1 VPGRRVSRLSR
12 PILPAGQDRAG
23 QGQDPGRPG
32 TGGGKGRGSRDP
44 HPSVMTITHDPHG
57 PDAAPDAHTPGAD
70 DRRLRASGLTVL
82 RGGRPVLDDITL
94 SLAPG
99 ELVAVIGASGAGKS
113 TLLAALAGIA
123 RIAAGSVDLVAPDG
137 TSSGSPYGAVGLVP
151 QDDILH
157 PDLPLDRT
165 LRHAAGLRL
174 AAGREHIRE
183 AVRDVL
189 RELDL
194 TDRAS
199 VPVGSLSGGQRK
211 RASIAVE
218 LLARPSLCLLDEPT
232 SGLDPATARSLVATL
247 RELADRGAG
256 LAFTTHAVADVEACD
271 RLVVLAPGGRLVYDG
286 PPRLAAAEL
295 GADTLTDLYDRLPAP
310 AVDPAADEATSAPPR
325 RQEGRPGARRMGR
338 RSAGTRPARPSRLR
352 QFAVL
357 THRAADLVLRNRLTL
372 AILLGS
378 PAAVIA
384 MFAILFQPDALSP
397 GGDPTGAVME
407 AYWLAFGGFFFG
419 LTYGLLQVCTE
430 VPILRREHQSG
441 VSDAAYLA
449 SKVALLTPVL
459 LVVNAV
465 MLGVLR
471 LVDRLPD
478 LGGRTWLALFVT
490 MGVNAVV
497 ALFLG
502 LLASAMVNSVAQ
514 AALALPMLCFPAVLF
529 SGAMVPVPVMTSAG
543 RAIAAA
549 MPDRWAFEAIA
560 RHLEVPGLLTDGSPW
575 ADLGHSS
582 SASYWTVLAASGV
595 VLALA
600 AYVALRRRA
609 R

>member
-1 VPGRRVSRLSR
+1 MTLTQHTNAPEASPERTVPADLPTLIADSVVVVRSGRRLLDGVS
-12 PILPAGQDRAG
+12 
-23 QGQDPGRPG
+23 
-32 TGGGKGRGSRDP
+32 
-44 HPSVMTITHDPHG
+44 
-57 PDAAPDAHTPGAD
+57 
-70 DRRLRASGLTVL
+70 
-82 RGGRPVLDDITL
+82 L

-113 TLLAALAGIA
+113 TLLASLAGLT
-123 RIAAGSVDLVAPDG
+123 RIAQGSVALVTPG
-137 TSSGSPYGAVGLVP
+137 GGPGGSPYGAVGLVP

-157 PDLPLDRT
+157 PDLPLERT

-174 AAGREHIRE
+174 AGGKHRVGA

-189 RELDL
+189 QELDL
-194 TDRAS
+194 VDRAA

-232 SGLDPATARSLVATL
+232 SGLDPAAARSLVATL

-256 LAFTTHAVADVEACD
+256 IAFTTHAVADVESCD

-286 PPRLAAAEL
+286 PPRLAAARL
-295 GADTLTDLYDRLPAP
+295 GADALTDLYDCLADP
-310 AVDPAADEATSAPPR
+310 AVLSPGTEGTVGAASATTTAPT
-325 RQEGRPGARRMGR
+325 GRPVRRREARRTPPDAR
-338 RSAGTRPARPSRLR
+338 RLRPSRLR

-357 THRAADLVLRNRLTL
+357 THRAAEIMLRNRLTL
-372 AILLGS
+372 GILLGS
-378 PAAVIA
+378 PAAVIS
-384 MFAILFQPDALSP
+384 MFAILFRPGALSP
-397 GGDPTGAVME
+397 GVDPTGAVME
-407 AYWLAFGGFFFG
+407 AYWLAFAGFFFG

-430 VPILRREHQSG
+430 VPVLRREHQSG

-449 SKVALLTPVL
+449 SKVAVLAPVL

-471 LVDRLPD
+471 ILDRLPD
-478 LGGRTWLALFVT
+478 LGGRTWVSLFVT
-490 MGVNAVV
+490 LGVNAVV

-502 LLASAMVNSVAQ
+502 LLASATVTSVAQ

-529 SGAMVPVPVMTSAG
+529 SGAMVPVPVMTAAG
-543 RAIAAA
+543 ATIAAA

-560 RHLEVPGLLTDGSPW
+560 RHLEVGVLVAADSPY
-575 ADLGHSS
+575 AGLGHSS
-582 SASYWTVLAASGV
+582 YAFYWTVLSLTGV
-595 VLALA
+595 VLAVA
-600 AYVALRRRA
+600 AYLVLRRRA

>member
-1 VPGRRVSRLSR
+1 
-12 PILPAGQDRAG
+12 
-23 QGQDPGRPG
+23 
-32 TGGGKGRGSRDP
+32 
-44 HPSVMTITHDPHG
+44 MTITQNLSSPE
-57 PDAAPDAHTPGAD
+57 AAPGRAHPAD
-70 DRRLRASGLTVL
+70 LPRLVATDVVAL
-82 RGGRPVLDDITL
+82 RGGRRVLDDVSL

-113 TLLAALAGIA
+113 TLLASLAGLT
-123 RIAAGSVDLVAPDG
+123 RIASGSVDLVTPG
-137 TSSGSPYGAVGLVP
+137 GSGSPYGAVGLVP

-157 PDLPLDRT
+157 PDLPLERT

-174 AAGREHIRE
+174 AGDKHQVRA
-183 AVRDVL
+183 AVHDVL

-194 TDRAS
+194 TARAA
-199 VPVGSLSGGQRK
+199 VPVASLSGGQRK

-218 LLARPSLCLLDEPT
+218 LLSRPSLCLLDEPT
-232 SGLDPATARSLVATL
+232 SGLDPATARTLVATM
-247 RELADRGAG
+247 RDLADRGAG
-256 LAFTTHAVADVEACD
+256 IAFTTHAVADVETCD

-286 PPRLAAAEL
+286 PPHLAAGTL
-295 GADTLTDLYDRLPAP
+295 GADTLTDLYGRLADPAVLPAGTEGDGSATALTVRP
-310 AVDPAADEATSAPPR
+310 AKRRAAR
-325 RQEGRPGARRMGR
+325 RTPSDAGRP
-338 RSAGTRPARPSRLR
+338 RPSSLR

-357 THRAADLVLRNRLTL
+357 THRAADIVLRNRLTL
-372 AILLGS
+372 GILLGS

-384 MFAILFQPDALSP
+384 MFGILFQPGALSP
-397 GGDPTGAVME
+397 GADPTGAVME
-407 AYWLAFGGFFFG
+407 AYWLAFAGFFFG

-430 VPILRREHQSG
+430 VPVLRREHQSG

-449 SKVALLTPVL
+449 SKVALLAPVL
-459 LVVNAV
+459 LVVNAA

-471 LVDRLPD
+471 VLDRLPD
-478 LGGRTWLALFVT
+478 LGGRTWLSLFVT

-502 LLASAMVNSVAQ
+502 LLASATVTSVAQ

-543 RAIAAA
+543 SAIAAA

-560 RHLEVPGLLTDGSPW
+560 RHLEVTRLVGGGSPY
-575 ADLGHSS
+575 ADLGH
-582 SASYWTVLAASGV
+582 ASYDFYWMVLAATGA
-595 VLALA
+595 VLAGA
-600 AYVALRRRA
+600 AYLVLRRRA